1 MVAFCIQA
9 SAPPFP
15 VFVITYAING
25 FGESLEDAQAN
36 GFVASYEDNA
46 SVKMGIL
53 HAAYGKCAYPPRPW
67 HIYFTDYQGAG
78 ALAAPLIA
86 TQFAQLH
93 RWSLY
98 YLVSLA
104 LGTLNTALLVC
115 IFRFKTQDGKSN
127 VLFFSENVKSH
138 G

>member
-15 VFVITYAING
+15 IFVITYVING

-53 HAAYGKCAYPPRPW
+53 HAAYGKCVYPSCPW
-67 HIYFTDYQGAG
+67 HILFHGLSRCRGFGSSPRCDTVC
-78 ALAAPLIA
+78 
-86 TQFAQLH
+86 T
-93 RWSLY
+93 
-98 YLVSLA
+98 VS
-104 LGTLNTALLVC
+104 
-115 IFRFKTQDGKSN
+115 
-127 VLFFSENVKSH
+127 
-138 G
+138 